1 MGDIL
6 MSEKEVERLQ
16 VLQRAEKGQI
26 SLRQAAATLRL
37 SYRHTKRLFAKYKH
51 LGKNGL
57 ISQKRGRASNRR
69 LSSEIEE
76 RIIERLTNRYYDF
89 GPTFASE
96 KLLEEYQ
103 IKVSRETVGKLAIKA
118 GTHQAGKAKNI
129 RLHQRRVRMACEGEL
144 VQIDGSPHARFE
156 ERAPKCV
163 LLLFVDDAASE
174 VLAGRFEKSETTA
187 GYFRLMKQCIE
198 KHGIPKATYSDRHQI
213 FRSNHGRN
221 RNKTQFHQA
230 MDEILV
236 EVICAYS
243 PQAKGRVERKN
254 GVLQDRLIKEPRL
267 KGISSIEEAN
277 AFLPSYFKKH
287 NARFGHPPAHPHN
300 AYRMLDQAVQLDHV
314 LCEKETRQ
322 VSKQLE
328 IQYKRKILQLRVP
341 GRERSLQHKRVVVIE
356 TPDGKI
362 LIKHKGKTL
371 DYKIHE
377 EQTMQPEVVDSK
389 EPATRWD
396 KSSGTKSAAP
406 SADHPWRQRLPK
418 QSQDACSTAV
428 S

>member
-1 MGDIL
+1 MGDML

-16 VLQRAEKGQI
+16 VFQQAEKGRI
-26 SLRQAAATLRL
+26 SLMQAAKTLRL

-57 ISQKRGRASNRR
+57 ISQKRGKASNRR

-76 RIIERLTNRYYDF
+76 RVIERLTNRYYDF
-89 GPTFASE
+89 GPTFAAE
-96 KLLEEYQ
+96 KLLEECQ
-103 IKVSRETVGKLAIKA
+103 IKVSRETVRKLAVKA
-118 GTHQAGKAKNI
+118 GTHQPRKAKNI
-129 RLHQRRVRMACEGEL
+129 RVHQRRIRMACEGEL
-144 VQIDGSPHARFE
+144 VQIDGSPHAWFE

-163 LLLFVDDAASE
+163 LLLAVDDATSN

-198 KHGIPKATYSDRHQI
+198 KHGMPKATYSDRHQI
-213 FRSNHGRN
+213 FRSNHGRD
-221 RNKTQFHQA
+221 RNKTQFHRA
-230 MDEILV
+230 MDELLI

-243 PQAKGRVERKN
+243 PEAKGRVERKN
-254 GVLQDRLIKEPRL
+254 GVLQDRLIKELRL

-277 AFLPSYFKKH
+277 AFLPDYFKKH

-300 AYRMLDQAVQLDHV
+300 AYRMLNQTLQLDHV

-328 IQYKRKILQLRVP
+328 IQYKRKILQLNIP

-356 TPDGKI
+356 APDGKI
-362 LIKHKGKTL
+362 LLEYKGKTL
-371 DYKIHE
+371 DYKIYE
-377 EQTMQPEVVDSK
+377 EQVMQPEVLDSK
-389 EPATRWD
+389 ELAIRWD
-396 KSSGTKSAAP
+396 KSSRPKNPAP
-406 SADHPWRQRLPK
+406 SADHPWRQWPLK
-418 QSQDACSTAV
+418 QSNDAHSTAV